1 MWLTQKE
8 TSAARGL
15 TDLFC
20 TQVSKVQSEKLFA
33 DGAEAS
39 GGKWDSITL
48 NPSDNLGPIL
58 SPHQKDMGPWQHK

>member
-1 MWLTQKE
+1 M
-8 TSAARGL
+8 
-15 TDLFC
+15 
-20 TQVSKVQSEKLFA
+20 SKVQSEKLFA
-33 DGAEAS
+33 DGAEAP